1 MGIAPLTENSLGTS
15 NPAYAPND
23 FLERLSEKSLEGS

>member
-1 MGIAPLTENSLGTS
+1 MGVASLTENSLGTS

-23 FLERLSEKSLEGS
+23 VERLSEKSLEGT